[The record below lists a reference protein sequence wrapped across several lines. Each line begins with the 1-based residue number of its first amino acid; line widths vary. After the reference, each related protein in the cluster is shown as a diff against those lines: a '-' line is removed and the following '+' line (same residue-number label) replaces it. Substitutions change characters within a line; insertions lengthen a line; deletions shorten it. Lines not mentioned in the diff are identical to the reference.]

1 MGDRAEADLN
11 LRGARAGSDSIGSVA
26 DKTERL
32 LNLIALLLETRRPL
46 SPDEIRSK
54 IPGYGGSAVAFRRMF
69 ERDKEEI
76 RELGLPLELL
86 ATDAWEGSE
95 GYRIRKEAAT
105 IPELDLTA
113 DERAALLLAAQAWE
127 GQAVPGDPDRA
138 LMKLSLAAGAGAGDD
153 AGAASW
159 MRTHVDASAPV
170 LGVLFDAVERRKR
183 VTFRYR
189 TGGGGAAQER
199 TVDPYGL
206 RHRGAWYLAGFD
218 HGRGDVRHFK
228 LERIDGGVEIAA
240 GKDADFEPPA
250 DLSTDIPRGP
260 WAEGGSEA
268 RVAFAPDAAWWVA
281 RRTGADASEARD
293 DGWVEVTLPYDDDAV
308 FVSWIL
314 GFGEDAVVL
323 APAELRDAA
332 VERLRRAAEGER

>member
-1 MGDRAEADLN
+1 
-11 LRGARAGSDSIGSVA
+11 VA

-32 LNLIALLLETRRPL
+32 LNLIALLLETRRPV
-46 SPDEIRSK
+46 SPEEIRAK
-54 IPGYGGSAVAFRRMF
+54 IPGYGDSDVAFRRMF

-76 RELGLPLELL
+76 RDLGLPLELL
-86 ATDAWEGSE
+86 SADAWEGDE

-105 IPELDLTA
+105 IPELELTA

-138 LMKLSLAAGAGAGDD
+138 LMKLSLAAGASDDGPD
-153 AGAASW
+153 AGSW
-159 MRTHVDASAPV
+159 FRTSVDASAPV
-170 LGVLFDAVERRKR
+170 LGALLDALERRKR

-189 TGGGGAAQER
+189 TGGGGEAQER

-218 HGRGDVRHFK
+218 HDRDAVRHFK
-228 LERIDGGVEIAA
+228 LDRIEGRVDVSP
-240 GKDADFEPPA
+240 GKDADFETPTGV
-250 DLSTDIPRGP
+250 STEIPRGP

-268 RVAFAPDAAWWVA
+268 RVAFAPEAAWWVA
-281 RRTGADASEARD
+281 RRTGADASVVRADE
-293 DGWVEVTLPYDDDAV
+293 WVEVTLPFDDRRV
-308 FVSWIL
+308 FLSWIL

-323 APAELRDAA
+323 EPAELRAEA
-332 VERLRRAAEGER
+332 IERLRTAAGS